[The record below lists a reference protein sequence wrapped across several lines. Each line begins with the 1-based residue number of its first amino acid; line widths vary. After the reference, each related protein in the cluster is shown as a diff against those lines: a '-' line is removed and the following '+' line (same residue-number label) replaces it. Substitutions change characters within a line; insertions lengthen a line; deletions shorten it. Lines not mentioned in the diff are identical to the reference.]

1 MLPEEIEKWVEK
13 IHACIVNEGSYILK
27 GNSPDREIIVIE
39 LIKDAYRERYG
50 KQLKEYYSNHS
61 AGDVCFAECRNKLPE
76 KRFKNSIMDD
86 DFDDKPIL

>member
-1 MLPEEIEKWVEK
+1 MKIEEIEKWVEE
-13 IHACIVNEGSYILK
+13 IRTGIVNKGYYILQK
-27 GNSPDREIIVIE
+27 DNPDREIIVIE
-39 LIKDAYRERYG
+39 LITDAYREKYG